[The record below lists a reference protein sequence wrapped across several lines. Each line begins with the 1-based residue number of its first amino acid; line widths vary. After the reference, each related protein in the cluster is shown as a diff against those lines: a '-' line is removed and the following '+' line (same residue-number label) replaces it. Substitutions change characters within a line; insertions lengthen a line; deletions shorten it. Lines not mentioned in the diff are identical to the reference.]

1 MDSSYQVQS
10 NMSVGR
16 GIDWCISVHSMYKRE
31 VLFFTSVY
39 LEEGDKE
46 SQSKGRF
53 TKMVAKVL
61 RKIDNRCARFIQ
73 FA

>member
-1 MDSSYQVQS
+1 
-10 NMSVGR
+10 
-16 GIDWCISVHSMYKRE
+16 MYKRE